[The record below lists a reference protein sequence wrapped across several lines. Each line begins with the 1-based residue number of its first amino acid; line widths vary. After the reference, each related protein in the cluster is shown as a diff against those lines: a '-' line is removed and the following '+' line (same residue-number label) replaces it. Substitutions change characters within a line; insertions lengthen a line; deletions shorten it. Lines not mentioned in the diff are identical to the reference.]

1 MNSKKIVS
9 KKTEDKL
16 AKLYLGLPVELQ
28 ENVVKYINSFC
39 KKRFISQFKTPQ
51 LDQKLQFSPVR
62 IDGKNYIIVYNID
75 GYICKLDKDGN
86 LVGELWTGCSGTDL
100 NFFYICGKIL
110 YFVDN
115 WAKYYDGCEKI
126 YVIDLEIMEYIIG
139 EYEDGFQ
146 LKFDCSIKKLYA
158 NDYYLVVICSNKTFF
173 IYDCQEYELN
183 FTGSLF
189 FEITSV
195 LIKDNFFI
203 LGTNNGYMRIIDLII
218 GDPISRRVYFTDID
232 EFFYS
237 VIDLIEYRN
246 FIYVF
251 LKGKKIGTN
260 EKVVLIVTYNLET
273 GEIVNKN
280 KKMNNAIFLKGKK
293 IGTNEKVV
301 LIVTY
306 NLETGEIVNKNKKMN
321 NAIFLNA
328 FIHQKILICEILN
341 VETKMPNLYFFDPRE
356 ELKQLKIIQQKE
368 HQKLYQYDVEILYN
382 DQKYVYKKYSLG
394 NALFFESKCGI
405 EIWGYFFDEKS

>member
-280 KKMNNAIFLKGKK
+280 KKMNNAIFL
-293 IGTNEKVV
+293 
-301 LIVTY
+301 
-306 NLETGEIVNKNKKMN
+306 
-321 NAIFLNA
+321 NA

>member
-75 GYICKLDKDGN
+75 GYIFKLDKEGK
-86 LVGELWTGCSGTDL
+86 LAGELWTGCSGTDL

-158 NDYYLVVICSNKTFF
+158 NDYYLVVICCNKTFL

-195 LIKDNFFI
+195 LIKDNFLI
-203 LGTNNGYMRIIDLII
+203 LGTNDGYMRIIDLIT
-218 GDPISRRVYFTDID
+218 GDPISRRVYFMDID
-232 EFFYS
+232 EFIYS

-280 KKMNNAIFLKGKK
+280 KKMNNAIFL
-293 IGTNEKVV
+293 
-301 LIVTY
+301 
-306 NLETGEIVNKNKKMN
+306 
-321 NAIFLNA
+321 NA
-328 FIHQKILICEILN
+328 FIHQKILVCEMLN
-341 VETKMPNLYFFDPRE
+341 VETKMPSLYFLDPE
-356 ELKQLKIIQQKE
+356 EKLKQLKIIQQKE
-368 HQKLYQYDVEILYN
+368 HQKLYQYDVEIFYN

-394 NALFFESKCGI
+394 NTLFFESKCGI
-405 EIWGYFFDEKS
+405 EIWGYFLDDKS